1 MNTEKKRTL
10 EADVMAEMIALY
22 CRGHSHAHR
31 VQEYP
36 AEGIPALCPD
46 CRRLLDYALSRVE
59 GCPRMDIKSFC
70 SVCPV
75 HCYSKDMRA
84 QVRDVM
90 RYSGPRMLLHHPLT
104 TLRHMW
110 IDFNARRREKKGVPH
125 A

>member
-1 MNTEKKRTL
+1 MNTEEKRVH
-10 EADVMAEMIALY
+10 EARIMEQMIAIY
-22 CRGHSHAHR
+22 CRGKGHAGR
-31 VQEYP
+31 TSAAY
-36 AEGIPALCPD
+36 GITALCPD

-110 IDFNARRREKKGVPH
+110 IDFNARRREKKGVHH

>member
-1 MNTEKKRTL
+1 MNTEEKRVH
-10 EADVMAEMIALY
+10 EARIMEQMIAIY
-22 CRGHSHAHR
+22 CRGKGHAGR
-31 VQEYP
+31 TSAAY
-36 AEGIPALCPD
+36 GITALCPD

-84 QVRDVM
+84 QVREVM
-90 RYSGPRMLLHHPLT
+90 RYSGPRMLLHYPLT

-110 IDFNARRREKKGVPH
+110 IDFAARRREKRMQV
-125 A
+125 

>member
-1 MNTEKKRTL
+1 MNTEEKRAH
-10 EADVMAEMIALY
+10 EARIMEQMIAIY
-22 CRGHSHAHR
+22 CRGKGHAGR
-31 VQEYP
+31 TS
-36 AEGIPALCPD
+36 AARGITALCSD

-59 GCPRMDIKSFC
+59 GCPRM
-70 SVCPV
+70 
-75 HCYSKDMRA
+75 DMRA